1 MNFLNNQNV
10 LITGGTGTFGH
21 EITKFLL
28 KNTKVKKLVVFS
40 RDENKQFE
48 MSKEFNLDKRIRFF
62 IGDVR
67 DQNRLMTAFRDI
79 DYVIHAA
86 AMKHVPASEY
96 NPIEC
101 IKTNVNGSECII
113 TAAIERKVKKV
124 IALSTDKACNP
135 VNLYGATKLCS
146 EKLFIN
152 ANQYSNFTRFSV
164 VRYGNVIGSRGSVI
178 PHFKK
183 LVDQKKVL
191 PLTSKEM
198 TRFFIPIKDAIKFVL
213 KSLDRSKGGE
223 VFIPKMNSINI
234 LGLIRLLS
242 SKAKVNIVGIR
253 PGEKMHES
261 LFSIDESRIVNEDK
275 NSFIIYSDN
284 LLFKK
289 KYGKKLKKALEYTSS
304 SSSVLNIKKIKF
316 FLEKYLKESKIKF

>member
-1 MNFLNNQNV
+1 MNLLKNQNV

-21 EITKFLL
+21 EITAFLL
-28 KNTKVKKLVVFS
+28 KKTKLKKLIVFS

-48 MSKEFNLDKRIRFF
+48 MSKKFGSDKRVRFF

-67 DQNRLMTAFRDI
+67 DVNRLLTAFNDV

-96 NPIEC
+96 NPVEC
-101 IKTNVNGSECII
+101 IKTNIDGSESVI

-152 ANQYSNFTRFSV
+152 ANQYSDVTKFSV

-178 PHFKK
+178 PYFKDLLNQNK
-183 LVDQKKVL
+183 LL
-191 PLTSKEM
+191 PLTSKDM
-198 TRFFIPIKDAIKFVL
+198 TRFFIPIKDAIQFVL
-213 KSLDRSKGGE
+213 SCMNRTKGGE
-223 VFIPKMNSINI
+223 IFIPKMNSIKI
-234 LGLIRLLS
+234 FELIKLLDI
-242 SKAKVNIVGIR
+242 KARIKIVGIR

-261 LFSIDESRIVNEDK
+261 LFSIDESRSVNQDTD
-275 NSFIIYSDN
+275 SFIIYSEN
-284 LLFKK
+284 LSFAS
-289 KYGKKLKKALEYTSS
+289 KYGKKLKKEVEYSS
-304 SSSVLNIKKIKF
+304 SNKNVLNVKKMKH
-316 FLEKYLKESKIKF
+316 FLNDYFKNQKN

>member
-1 MNFLNNQNV
+1 MKFLNNQNI

-21 EITKFLL
+21 EIANFLL
-28 KNTKVKKLVVFS
+28 KNSKVKKLVIFS

-48 MSKEFNLDKRIRFF
+48 MSKELNFDKRIRFF

-67 DQNRLMTAFRDI
+67 DQNRLLTAFRDI

-152 ANQYSNFTRFSV
+152 ANQYSNFTKFSV

-178 PHFKK
+178 PYFKK
-183 LVDQKKVL
+183 LLDKKEVL

-198 TRFFIPIKDAIKFVL
+198 TRFFIPIIDAIKFVL
-213 KSLDRSKGGE
+213 ESLDRSKGGE
-223 VFIPKMNSINI
+223 IFIPKMNSINI
-234 LGLIRLLS
+234 LDLIKLLS
-242 SKAKVNIVGIR
+242 SGAKVNIVGIR

-261 LFSIDESRIVNEDK
+261 LFSIDESRVVNEDK

-289 KYGKKLKKALEYTSS
+289 RYGKKLKKFIEYTSS
-304 SSSVLNIKKIKF
+304 NLNVLNTKKIKF
-316 FLEKYLKESKIKF
+316 FLKKYLKESELKF

>member
-1 MNFLNNQNV
+1 MKFLNNQNI

-21 EITKFLL
+21 EIANFLL
-28 KNTKVKKLVVFS
+28 KNSKVKKLVIFS

-48 MSKEFNLDKRIRFF
+48 MSKELNFDKRIRFF

-67 DQNRLMTAFRDI
+67 DQNRLLTAFRDI

-152 ANQYSNFTRFSV
+152 ANQYSNFTKFSV
-164 VRYGNVIGSRGSVI
+164 VRYGNVIGSRGSVVPI
-178 PHFKK
+178 FLKCK
-183 LVDQKKVL
+183 E
-191 PLTSKEM
+191 SKSKFVPITHKDM
-198 TRFFIPIKDAIKFVL
+198 TRFIITLNDGVNFVLSSLKIMNGGEIFVPKIPSVKIVDLAKIILPNHKIKF
-213 KSLDRSKGGE
+213 
-223 VFIPKMNSINI
+223 I
-234 LGLIRLLS
+234 
-242 SKAKVNIVGIR
+242 GIR
-253 PGEKMHES
+253 PGEKLHEVLIS
-261 LFSIDESRIVNEDK
+261 RDESETIYSMSDRYIVKPNLSFFKSKVNRMLNLKKIK
-275 NSFIIYSDN
+275 NSFEFSSN
-284 LLFKK
+284 LDSALIDIKTIRKK
-289 KYGKKLKKALEYTSS
+289 F
-304 SSSVLNIKKIKF
+304 IF
-316 FLEKYLKESKIKF
+316 

>member
-1 MNFLNNQNV
+1 MNFLKNQNV
-10 LITGGTGTFGH
+10 LITGGTGTFGY
-21 EITKFLL
+21 EITTFLL
-28 KNTKVKKLVVFS
+28 KKTKLKKLIIFS

-48 MSKEFNLDKRIRFF
+48 MAKKFGSDKRVRFF

-67 DQNRLMTAFRDI
+67 DVNRLLTAFREV

-96 NPIEC
+96 NPVEC
-101 IKTNVNGSECII
+101 IKTNINGSESVI

-152 ANQYSNFTRFSV
+152 ANQYSNFTKFSV

-178 PHFKK
+178 PYFQDLLNQNKF
-183 LVDQKKVL
+183 L
-191 PLTSKEM
+191 PLTSKDM

-213 KSLDRSKGGE
+213 SCLTRTKGGE
-223 VFIPKMNSINI
+223 IFIPKMNSIKI
-234 LGLIRLLS
+234 FELIKLLDI
-242 SKAKVNIVGIR
+242 KAKIKIVGIR

-261 LFSIDESRIVNEDK
+261 LFSIDESRSVNQDK
-275 NSFIIYSDN
+275 DSFIIYSEN
-284 LLFKK
+284 LSFTS
-289 KYGKKLKKALEYTSS
+289 KYGKKLKNDVEYSS
-304 SSSVLNIKKIKF
+304 SNKNVLNVKKINY
-316 FLEKYLKESKIKF
+316 FLNDYFKDTKN